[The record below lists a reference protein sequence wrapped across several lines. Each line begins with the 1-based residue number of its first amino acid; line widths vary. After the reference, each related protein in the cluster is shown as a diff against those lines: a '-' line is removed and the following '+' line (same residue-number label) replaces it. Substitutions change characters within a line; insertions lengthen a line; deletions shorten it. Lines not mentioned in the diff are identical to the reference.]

1 MTSERQTRSRFG
13 RILVATDGSEG
24 ATTALR
30 AAIDLA
36 AQAQADLVVLNVFER
51 DENSLIHAP
60 EISQFTSDERLL
72 RGQAEAKETA
82 SRTILGDAKTIVD
95 GSSGVSASFVFLE
108 GDSATEILRY
118 AAEMQAD
125 LIVLG
130 RSGRSR
136 IVGLVLGSVS
146 QKVVSL
152 AKQPTLIVPP
162 AVEVR

>member
-24 ATTALR
+24 AATALR

-36 AQAQADLVVLNVFER
+36 AQAQADLVVLNVFEG

-60 EISQFTSDERLL
+60 EIGQFTSGEHL
-72 RGQAEAKETA
+72 RGGAEAKEIA

-108 GDSATEILRY
+108 GDPATEILRY

-162 AVEVR
+162 VVEGR